1 MYGVGIN
8 VGIKETAMV
17 DWNKFMRESL
27 INMMPSQEKRKEKF
41 YNEMNTKIIHTKKF
55 HCDDDHPIV
64 YYTVDEN
71 NKGVCEYCYTKF
83 IYEPL

>member
-1 MYGVGIN
+1 
-8 VGIKETAMV
+8 MV
-17 DWNKFMRESL
+17 DWKSLMGESL
-27 INMMPSQEKRKEKF
+27 NNLMPNQEKRKEKF
-41 YNEMNTKIIHTKKF
+41 YNEMNTKIIHTKTF

-64 YYTVDEN
+64 YYIVDEN